1 MYEVTGRL
9 VLDGSNITCEVPDEV
24 VMEGRTAVE
33 LYVLGQAIYSNIDL
47 YDMEI
52 RTTEDEIIWSDR

>member
-33 LYVLGQAIYSNIDL
+33 L
-47 YDMEI
+47 
-52 RTTEDEIIWSDR
+52 

>member
-33 LYVLGQAIYSNIDL
+33 LYVLGRAIYSNIDL

-52 RTTEDEIIWSDR
+52 RTTEDEVIWSDN

>member
-52 RTTEDEIIWSDR
+52 RTSEDELIWSDN

>member
-33 LYVLGQAIYSNIDL
+33 LYVLGRAIYSNIDL

-52 RTTEDEIIWSDR
+52 RTTEDELIWSDN